1 MQLLCRKA
9 WTDCGVLI
17 MQNESSN
24 EKLKYLQLLGEKYCS
39 VEALCTEITRLS
51 AQLSLPKGTEHFMS
65 DIHGEYEAFCHIMN
79 NCSGVIR
86 EKVQLWLGG
95 QVTHTEADELCTLI
109 YYPQA
114 VLRRK
119 QTQNESVDH
128 WYRQQIHNLV
138 FLAKMLSS
146 KYTREKVRR
155 EIPNEWSFL
164 IDELMHFQDDESAI
178 HTEQDRNRLK
188 YHDAIVDS
196 VIKTGSVEGLLIA
209 LTELIKHLAV
219 DRLHV
224 VGDIYDRG
232 PRADSIMDILMKH
245 PSVDIEWGNHDILW
259 MGAASGSEVCIF
271 GVLRN
276 SIAHGNTVILERGYG
291 IPLRNLALTAKTLY
305 PDLSQEKALLHFI
318 NIVLFKLEGQ
328 LIVRNPDF
336 GMEKRMLL
344 HLADFETGK
353 ITIDGQTWPMKQLPS
368 NTIIKSAPYE
378 LSEEEAVVVQE
389 LHHSFTHSIRLKQHI
404 SFLYRRG
411 WMYRSFNGNL
421 MFHGCIPLNDDGTFM
436 KVSMHGKDFSGKAL
450 MDYADQMAR
459 RAFYSKDQIALDFMW
474 YLWCG
479 ADSPVCGREVKT
491 FERAFIP
498 DKTAWE
504 EPRNPYYIW
513 YNDENCCLRIL
524 KEFGLEGPFAHI
536 INGHTP
542 IRVTHGESPLKAGG
556 RLIVID
562 GGFCKAYQKTTGI
575 AGYTLIANSHGMR
588 LMSHQPFTSLKEAQ
602 ETGQDIHSQSF
613 EFTIYPKR
621 QYVKD
626 TDYGKTLTERINDL
640 TELLCVCRNGEI
652 HLKEII
658 NQ

>member
-1 MQLLCRKA
+1 MNTPLTEER
-9 WTDCGVLI
+9 
-17 MQNESSN
+17 
-24 EKLKYLQLLGEKYCS
+24 LKYLQLLGENYPS

-86 EKVQLWLGG
+86 EKVELWLAASL
-95 QVTHTEADELCTLI
+95 THAESDELCTLI

-114 VLRRK
+114 ILRKR
-119 QTQNESVDH
+119 QQQPEGLED
-128 WYRQQIHNLV
+128 WYRAQTHHLV
-138 FLAKMLSS
+138 YLAKMLSS

-155 EIPNEWSFL
+155 EMSPEWAFL
-164 IDELMHFQDDESAI
+164 IDELMHFQDDENAI
-178 HTEQDRNRLK
+178 QTEQDRNRLK
-188 YHDAIVDS
+188 YHDAIVDTLIRTES
-196 VIKTGSVEGLLIA
+196 IDGLLIA
-209 LTELIKHLAV
+209 MTDLIKRLAV

-224 VGDIYDRG
+224 VGDIFDRG
-232 PRADSIMDILMKH
+232 PRADSILDILTRH

-259 MGAASGSEVCIF
+259 MGAAAGNEVCIF

-276 SIAHGNTVILERGYG
+276 SLAHGNTVILERGYG
-291 IPLRNLALTAKTLY
+291 IPLRSLALAAQQLY
-305 PDLSQEKALLHFI
+305 PELSADKAALHFI

-328 LIVRNPDF
+328 LIRRNPDF

-344 HLADFETGK
+344 HLADFEQG
-353 ITIDGQTWPMKQLPS
+353 TIRIGDREWPLKKLPFG
-368 NTIIKSAPYE
+368 TVSAEDPYE
-378 LSEEEAVVVQE
+378 LTAEEAPVVKE
-389 LHHSFTHSIRLKQHI
+389 LCHSFTHSIRLREHI
-404 SFLYRRG
+404 DFLYRRG
-411 WMYRSFNGNL
+411 WMYRAFNGNL
-421 MFHGCIPLNDDGTFM
+421 MYHGCIPLNEDGSFRE
-436 KVSMHGKDFSGKAL
+436 VCIHGRTLSGKNL

-459 RAFYSKDQIALDFMW
+459 RAFYSHDQQSLDFMW

-479 ADSPVCGREVKT
+479 VDSPVCGREVKT

-498 DKTAWE
+498 DKAAWH
-504 EPRNPYYIW
+504 EPQNAYYTW
-513 YNDENCCLRIL
+513 YNDEETCLRIL
-524 KEFGLEGPFAHI
+524 NEFGLGGPFSHI

-602 ETGQDIHSQSF
+602 ESGQDIHSQSF
-613 EFTIYPKR
+613 EFTVYPSR
-621 QYVKD
+621 RYVRD
-626 TDYGKTLTERINDL
+626 TDYGQTLTERINDL
-640 TELLCVCRNGEI
+640 TDLLTAYRSGQI
-652 HLKEII
+652 HLKPII
-658 NQ
+658 PT